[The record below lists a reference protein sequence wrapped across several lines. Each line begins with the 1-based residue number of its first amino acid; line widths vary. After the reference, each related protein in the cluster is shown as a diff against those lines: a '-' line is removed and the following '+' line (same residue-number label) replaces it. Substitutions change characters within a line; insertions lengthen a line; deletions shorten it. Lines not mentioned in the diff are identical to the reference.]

1 MCFVVIGK
9 SIKSTQP
16 QNTHLFII
24 DISFVKDWI
33 EHMMTVIQHATDFSP
48 TVKGIL
54 MLMDDPYHV
63 VILEG

>member
-1 MCFVVIGK
+1 MCCVLSGK

-16 QNTHLFII
+16 QNTDLYII

-33 EHMMTVIQHATDFSP
+33 EHMTTIIQHATDFSP
-48 TVKGIL
+48 TLKGIL